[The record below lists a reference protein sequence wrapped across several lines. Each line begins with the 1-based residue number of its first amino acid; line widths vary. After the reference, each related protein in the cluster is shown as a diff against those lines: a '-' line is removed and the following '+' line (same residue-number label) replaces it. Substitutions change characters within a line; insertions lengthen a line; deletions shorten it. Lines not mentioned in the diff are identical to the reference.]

1 MTNGIFDC
9 PKYLLEETVGGR
21 CCSIKEIKF
30 LSNVLNLNIDQ
41 IFKWKGGVFLNIHH
55 VRLSISNGADH
66 PLSFLN
72 VSNIV
77 IF

>member
-1 MTNGIFDC
+1 MKGIFDR
-9 PKYLLEETVGGR
+9 PRYLLEETVGGR
-21 CCSIKEIKF
+21 FYSIKEIKF

-41 IFKWKGGVFLNIHH
+41 IFKWKKGVFLNIKH
-55 VRLSISNGADH
+55 VNLSISNGADH
-66 PLSFLN
+66 PHSFLN